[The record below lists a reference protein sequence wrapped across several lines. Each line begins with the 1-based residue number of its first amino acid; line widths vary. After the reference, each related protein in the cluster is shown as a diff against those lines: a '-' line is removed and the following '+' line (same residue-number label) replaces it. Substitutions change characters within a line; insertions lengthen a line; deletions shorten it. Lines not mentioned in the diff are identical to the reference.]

1 VRPWLVVDPETGK
14 CVGVISRRDM
24 LRFQGEIAG
33 REVGEAMSVPPVCV
47 RAQAHVAE
55 AAGVMLNLK
64 AWAYTRP
71 LFRLDVSTLCGIC
84 WVVSWSFSDKNCSGS
99 AEK

>member
-1 VRPWLVVDPETGK
+1 MRPWLVVDPETGK

-33 REVGEAMSVPPVCV
+33 RQVAEAMSVPPICV
-47 RAQAHVAE
+47 REQAHVAE

-64 AWAYTRP
+64 VH
-71 LFRLDVSTLCGIC
+71 RLP
-84 WVVSWSFSDKNCSGS
+84 VVNDRNVPVGWHTN
-99 AEK
+99 